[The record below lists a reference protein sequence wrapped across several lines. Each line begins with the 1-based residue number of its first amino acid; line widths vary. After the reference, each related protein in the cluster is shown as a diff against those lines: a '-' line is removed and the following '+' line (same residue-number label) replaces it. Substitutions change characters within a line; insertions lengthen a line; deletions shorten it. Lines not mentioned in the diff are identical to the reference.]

1 MRITELFVRPLLV
14 LFLVILPIG
23 LLSGQLFPLIFAA
36 LLLYLLW
43 TLRQIYRLANW
54 LQHPGVAEPPE
65 SHGLWGRIFDSIHR
79 LQTEHANSKAR
90 LQALLDRIQQSTNAL
105 KDGVILTNSD
115 GVMDWWNSS
124 AADMLGLRKPNDTG
138 QTIHYLVR
146 EPGFKNY
153 FFSKAYDEPLLLKA
167 PKKPQMQLKVHITL
181 FGEDDRLIVIQDV
194 TQLKQLESVRQV
206 FISNVSHELRTPLT
220 VISGYL
226 ETLIDTGADLA
237 PRRQRA
243 LSQMQAQARRMEAL
257 VTDLLLLS
265 KIENEGSEIRQL
277 PVNVHDL
284 LMRIV
289 DSAKVVAGDKVLK
302 ISTSVESEARLY
314 GNETQLHSAFSNL
327 VLNAVKYT
335 PDGKSIDIRWH
346 TTRRHAILS
355 VTDTG
360 IGVDSIHIPRLTER
374 FYRADPSR
382 HTGTGGTGLGLAI
395 VKHVLLNHDAKLEIS
410 SRPGEGS
417 CFACVFP
424 LARTIAPEVAL
435 KAL

>member
-1 MRITELFVRPLLV
+1 MKISELIVQPLV
-14 LFLVILPIG
+14 IFFLVILPLG
-23 LLSGQLFPLIFAA
+23 LLIGQPLALTFAA
-36 LLLYLLW
+36 IVLYLLW
-43 TLRQIYRLANW
+43 SLRQVYRLASW
-54 LQHPGVAEPPE
+54 LQQPGESEPPE
-65 SHGLWGRIFDSIHR
+65 SHGLWGRIFDSILR
-79 LQTEHANSKAR
+79 LQAEHSKAQAR
-90 LQALLDRIQQSTNAL
+90 LQALLNRIQQSTNAL

-115 GVMDWWNSS
+115 GVMDWWNSA

-146 EPGFKNY
+146 DPSFKQY
-153 FFSKAYDEPLLLKA
+153 FFSKAYDDPLLLSA

-243 LSQMQAQARRMEAL
+243 LSQMQTQARRMEAL

-265 KIENEGSEIRQL
+265 KIENEGGEIRQL
-277 PVNVHDL
+277 PVNMHDL
-284 LMRIV
+284 LLRIL

-302 ISTSVESEARLY
+302 ISLAVESDARLY

-335 PDGKSIDIRWH
+335 PEGKCIDIRWH
-346 TTRRHAILS
+346 LTKRHAVLS

-360 IGVDSIHIPRLTER
+360 IGIDSIHIPRLTER

-395 VKHVLLNHDAKLEIS
+395 VKHVLLNHDARLDIS

-417 CFACVFP
+417 CFACLFP
-424 LARTIAPEVAL
+424 IERIREPEVAL
-435 KAL
+435 EVH